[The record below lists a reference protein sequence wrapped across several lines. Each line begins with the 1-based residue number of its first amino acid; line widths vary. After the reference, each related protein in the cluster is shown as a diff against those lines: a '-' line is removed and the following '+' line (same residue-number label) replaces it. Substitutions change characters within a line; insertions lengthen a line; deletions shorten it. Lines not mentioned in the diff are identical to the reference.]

1 MSLTTADKLFVVVGL
16 IDFAGLFAVIGYTL
30 YLANT
35 KMDVLLKTFKN
46 SSGVIALASL
56 GLGGLRE
63 KMMIVGGV
71 SGYVTFPR
79 FYIRRGV
86 LDVED
91 FKGVSKALK
100 RQLVALQWAG
110 IASLLVMFGLAVV
123 VELNAV

>member
-1 MSLTTADKLFVVVGL
+1 MSLTTADKLFLVVGL

-56 GLGGLRE
+56 RLGGLRS
-63 KMMIVGGV
+63 KIMIVGGI
-71 SGYVTFPR
+71 SGYVTFPN
-79 FYIRRGV
+79 FYIKRGV

-91 FKGVSKALK
+91 FKEASEILK
-100 RQLVALQWAG
+100 RQLVVLQWSG
-110 IASLLVMFGLAVV
+110 IALLLVMFGLAIV
-123 VELNAV
+123 VELNIV